1 MNIGISMGSAAV
13 SALLGRQ
20 IVSQAITD
28 ASSSIYSSIGDVFHH
43 TNSIDKVLFT
53 LDIHNKVKTLELLC
67 NSLPTKEIDSSNEN
81 AIDFCLDNL
90 HDMIIRIREDLNQL
104 KKMIEYHK
112 SKWFNSLRSLD
123 VRIQLSNLNLHTKLL
138 DSRYE
143 MFVKT
148 LTVYNLLENKVDI
161 V

>member
-43 TNSIDKVLFT
+43 THSIDKVLYS
-53 LDIHNKVKTLELLC
+53 LDINNKVKTLELLC
-67 NSLPTKEIDSSNEN
+67 NSLPSKEIDSANEN
-81 AIDFCLDNL
+81 AIDFCLENL
-90 HDMIIRIREDLNQL
+90 HDMILHIREDLAQI

-112 SKWFNSLRSLD
+112 SKWFSSMRSLD
-123 VRIQLSNLNLHTKLL
+123 VRVQLKNLDLHTKLL

-143 MFVKT
+143 LFIKT
-148 LTVYNLLENKVDI
+148 LTVYDLLDNKLNV
-161 V
+161 